1 MKIKSFF
8 IILSVLALLLY
19 GCAEKDV
26 YVESSFVAMD
36 TIINIKVSEGEYD
49 ESAIISECEAMLSDI
64 ESIISAT
71 AEGSETSIANTDIDM
86 LLDVSPVFIEIL
98 QISLSSYELTEGTFD
113 ITVGSLKELW
123 EKCSAEGKEPTEDDI
138 KTALENV
145 GCDKLTLKENSLY
158 KDFKET
164 KLDFG
169 AIGKG
174 YAAERITDLLEDRGV
189 SGAIL
194 SLGGNVALVGS
205 KQNGK
210 PYKVGVKDPENTNDV
225 VGYLSLDG
233 GFVSVSGDYE
243 RYIEIG
249 EKRYNHII
257 DPRTGYPADSGLHS
271 VSVISEDGALADVL
285 STALF
290 VMGKDEA
297 IEFYNSGVCDFEAVF
312 VTDDGVFVTDGLEGR
327 YTPKKGESF
336 TTVGEK
342 ALR

>member
-1 MKIKSFF
+1 MKIKRFF
-8 IILSVLALLLY
+8 TILSLLALLLC
-19 GCAEKDV
+19 GCAENDV

-36 TIINIKVSEGEYD
+36 TIINIKVAEGEYD
-49 ESAIISECEAMLSDI
+49 ENAIISECEAMLSDI

-71 AEGSETSIANTDIDM
+71 VEGSETSIANTDIDM
-86 LLDVSPVFIEIL
+86 LLDASPVFIEIL
-98 QISLSSYELTEGTFD
+98 QIALSCSELTEGTFD
-113 ITVGSLKELW
+113 ITVGSLKKLW
-123 EKCSAEGKEPTEDDI
+123 EKCSAESREPTEDEI

-145 GCDKLTLKENSLY
+145 GYDKLTLKENSLY

-174 YAAERITDLLEDRGV
+174 YAAERITDMLKDRDV

-271 VSVISEDGALADVL
+271 VSVISEDGTLADVL

-290 VMGKDEA
+290 VMGKDAA

-336 TTVGEK
+336 TTLGEK